1 MAKPFEI
8 YDAQYELMRDILNII
23 HEYKDTNWELIQ
35 KLKTIQ
41 LNIVKKISILNQ
53 KEKEN
58 TLCELLD
65 ILRDIDNSELVNDE
79 DTNLNSITH
88 DYYSIIIKSAINKAT
103 DALIS
108 DEGRNIWEFHK
119 WLGDSGFCVFPGER
133 DSFGWLTGCIQTKKG
148 YLVYG

>member
-1 MAKPFEI
+1 MAKTFEA

-23 HEYKDTNWELIQ
+23 HQYKDTNLELIQ

-41 LNIVKKISILNQ
+41 LNIVKEIRVLNE
-53 KEKEN
+53 KEKEKSAH
-58 TLCELLD
+58 ELLD

-79 DTNLNSITH
+79 DINLNNIKH
-88 DYYSIIIKSAINKAT
+88 DYYNIIIKNAINKAS

-108 DEGRNIWEFHK
+108 DEGRNMWEFHRF
-119 WLGDSGFCVFPGER
+119 LGENGFQVFPGER
-133 DSFGWLTGCIQTKKG
+133 DGFGWLTGCIQTKKG